1 MILLIYLFFITKF
14 SKYTD
19 NNVQKEEINIFLL
32 KKKKKIANIFFIILN
47 FNFKMFLFIT
57 LFKRE
62 L

>member
-32 KKKKKIANIFFIILN
+32 KKKKKNSKYFFYNLK
-47 FNFKMFLFIT
+47 F
-57 LFKRE
+57 
-62 L
+62 